1 MKVLFRCLIAAAL
14 GLAVTAGDR
23 AEAQQTG
30 ALTGLVRDA
39 QGAVLPGVIVNVT
52 GGALVGASRATVSTE
67 QGLYSLTG
75 LPPGSYTVAFELAG
89 FTTQT
94 RDGVVVQVNR
104 TTRLDLEL
112 SVGGL
117 QETVTVSG
125 ESPVVDV
132 SSTVTQ
138 TNISKDLYEAI
149 PTGRNPWVMAGL
161 VPGVVTG
168 RLDVGGTEGMQQY
181 NLEAFGSADS
191 QKSFSIDG
199 LKTNWAG
206 GSGGATMQYYGFEM
220 YEEYNMQTASGT
232 AESDVSGVYMNMVT
246 KSGGNRVGSDNNF
259 YFMNDSMQGENVDA
273 DLRRRLGI
281 GEGVQTGAAGNPI
294 DISYDWSSTLG
305 GPIVRDRLWGFGALR
320 RWRLDQFQIGAVN
333 SDGSQAIDDNLI
345 ENYMGKV
352 TWQAAANTRASFM
365 FNRNLKNRF
374 HRRDSPYLFV
384 EDVATTLQDQP
395 AQNYVA
401 QVNQVVGQRGV
412 FDARFGRMWGEFPS
426 RYQDGATDIAVRDVV
441 RFTRVNAAEIQSIN
455 PNHRYQGNAN
465 YSYFIPNLGGTH
477 EFKAGLQLSWERMA
491 YDRIRNGDILLELRD
506 GVGFQ
511 GQIAN
516 TPIVS
521 DHEMET
527 WGAFL
532 QDRWMI
538 GRATINIG
546 VRLDG
551 ASGSLPEQSS
561 PAGAYVGARSFPE
574 TEIYD
579 FSVNVA
585 PRLGISFD
593 VFGNGQT
600 AVKAYY
606 GRFYNQFGSE
616 IVETTNLNALAT
628 QNVTWTDGNA
638 NQRLDAG
645 ELGPVPEFARG
656 LFPTFDQDAD
666 RPYSDEMNVGVE
678 HQIVT
683 NFAVGVSYHRRQHR
697 QGLGLIDTARPA
709 EAFVPEA
716 RTFTDPERS
725 DPVDHALQAA
735 AGVRHGAEPG
745 HHQRRRARERLQRGD
760 LRRPEEDV
768 EPLADARRPD
778 GPAPP
783 RLRSQR
789 HLHDDRQPARHR
801 LPGAERTQLPDQPRR
816 RLGLHRRPVGVQSL
830 WQLPAAVVGLRDRR
844 QVQRPR
850 RRPAEPHE
858 RVLIRQSDADAAE
871 HDRARGHPRHGSHR
885 HRRPVPRP
893 AGEQAAAYWHRQP
906 RTVVRRVQRDERQ
919 PRAAAERGAGHDL
932 RPADPHP
939 DAADHPA
946 GGDAPV
952 LG

>member
-1 MKVLFRCLIAAAL
+1 
-14 GLAVTAGDR
+14 
-23 AEAQQTG
+23 
-30 ALTGLVRDA
+30 
-39 QGAVLPGVIVNVT
+39 
-52 GGALVGASRATVSTE
+52 
-67 QGLYSLTG
+67 
-75 LPPGSYTVAFELAG
+75 
-89 FTTQT
+89 
-94 RDGVVVQVNR
+94 
-104 TTRLDLEL
+104 
-112 SVGGL
+112 
-117 QETVTVSG
+117 
-125 ESPVVDV
+125 
-132 SSTVTQ
+132 
-138 TNISKDLYEAI
+138 
-149 PTGRNPWVMAGL
+149 
-161 VPGVVTG
+161 
-168 RLDVGGTEGMQQY
+168 
-181 NLEAFGSADS
+181 
-191 QKSFSIDG
+191 
-199 LKTNWAG
+199 
-206 GSGGATMQYYGFEM
+206 
-220 YEEYNMQTASGT
+220 
-232 AESDVSGVYMNMVT
+232 
-246 KSGGNRVGSDNNF
+246 
-259 YFMNDSMQGENVDA
+259 
-273 DLRRRLGI
+273 
-281 GEGVQTGAAGNPI
+281 
-294 DISYDWSSTLG
+294 
-305 GPIVRDRLWGFGALR
+305 
-320 RWRLDQFQIGAVN
+320 
-333 SDGSQAIDDNLI
+333 
-345 ENYMGKV
+345 MGKV

-384 EDVATTLQDQP
+384 EDVATVLQDQP

-656 LFPTFDQDAD
+656 LFPTFDQ
-666 RPYSDEMNVGVE
+666 
-678 HQIVT
+678 
-683 NFAVGVSYHRRQHR
+683 RR
-697 QGLGLIDTARPA
+697 
-709 EAFVPEA
+709 
-716 RTFTDPERS
+716 RS
-725 DPVDHALQAA
+725 ALQ
-735 AGVRHGAEPG
+735 R
-745 HHQRRRARERLQRGD
+745 
-760 LRRPEEDV
+760 
-768 EPLADARRPD
+768 
-778 GPAPP
+778 
-783 RLRSQR
+783 
-789 HLHDDRQPARHR
+789 
-801 LPGAERTQLPDQPRR
+801 
-816 RLGLHRRPVGVQSL
+816 
-830 WQLPAAVVGLRDRR
+830 
-844 QVQRPR
+844 
-850 RRPAEPHE
+850 
-858 RVLIRQSDADAAE
+858 
-871 HDRARGHPRHGSHR
+871 
-885 HRRPVPRP
+885 
-893 AGEQAAAYWHRQP
+893 
-906 RTVVRRVQRDERQ
+906 RDERRGRTPDRQ
-919 PRAAAERGAGHDL
+919 RTSPSGSATTAGSTGRVSASSIPRA
-932 RPADPHP
+932 RPKPSCLK
-939 DAADHPA
+939 PA
-946 GGDAPV
+946 PSPIRTVRSSRSRSTSCGRSSARCRTGSSPTSTCSRATIT
-952 LG
+952 G